1 MSGYEDWKSFTTK
14 DLFDD
19 FNEVIQS
26 AYDNTYSVSL
36 KNYETHLESFKEFNK
51 FLELLLSPDEKNRIN
66 HTRLNDLISNGLSE
80 VEDYKNNKKKIEES
94 MKEFKNKN
102 TKEFKIDKHCLNNL
116 KDDMTFK
123 DSKTKLSFYF
133 KLKESSEPEALGAA
147 AGEPAAASSVA
158 PPASP
163 AASPAAAA
171 GEPTAVQPGQEVELG
186 GTTTAAAA
194 AAVSS
199 VTPKPAAGV

>member
-1 MSGYEDWKSFTTK
+1 MSGYEEWKSFTTK

-19 FNEVIQS
+19 FNTVIQN
-26 AYDNTYSVSL
+26 AYNNTYLVSL
-36 KNYETHLESFKEFNK
+36 KNYETYLKSLEEFNK
-51 FLELLLSPDEKNRIN
+51 LLKQFLSPDEKNRIN
-66 HTRLNDLISNGLSE
+66 HTLLNDLISNGLSE

-133 KLKESSEPEALGAA
+133 KIKESSEPEALGAA
-147 AGEPAAASSVA
+147 AAGE

-163 AASPAAAA
+163 SAQ
-171 GEPTAVQPGQEVELG
+171 TAQPLE
-186 GTTTAAAA
+186 A
-194 AAVSS
+194 
-199 VTPKPAAGV
+199 